1 MQSATN
7 RTCWRASSV
16 PAKAVIQT
24 TSETGSHC
32 VSIHGSPSHES
43 VAYPTTACGESRLI
57 WKGRVTPGTPDELPD
72 FWESAG
78 KVKALQYLLTHSF
91 SGKALAIR
99 RVTENQGKGT
109 PGVDR
114 EVWDTPEKKATA
126 LQALRQR
133 GYNPQPLRRV
143 YIPKKNGK
151 MRPLGIPTMRDRAM
165 QALYLQAL
173 DPIAETMA
181 DPNSYGF
188 RKERSTADAIEQ
200 CHIVLSNRGG
210 ARWIFEGDIKSCF
223 DRISH
228 EWLMAHIP
236 MCKTILQKWL
246 KAGFMEKHVFSAT
259 EEGTPQGGICS
270 PVLANMALDG
280 LERELRGRYPKA
292 SALSRKA
299 KVNLVRYADDFIITG
314 SSKKLLEEEVKPLVE
329 SFLKER
335 GLELSAEKTHITR
348 IEDGFDFL
356 GQNVRDYGGT
366 IVVKPSR
373 KNVATFLEK
382 VRGIIKASK
391 HVTAGH
397 LIVNLNPVIR
407 GWANYHRHVASKR
420 TFSRV
425 DHAIFRALWQWAK
438 RRHPKKSRQW
448 IKDRYF
454 ETIDQR
460 HWVFHGTVAGREEVI
475 QPVWLLAASS
485 VPIQRHTK
493 VKGEAN
499 PYDPAWE
506 PYFEE
511 RLGVKM
517 AGTLAGRW
525 TLRLLWKEQGGICPV
540 CNQKITTVTGWH
552 NHHIVWR
559 THGGKDTIENRV
571 LVHPNCHQ
579 QIHSQE
585 LDVGKP
591 RPAKGVREA

>member
-1 MQSATN
+1 MTADIRTAGAASHAAEGWHTINWKSAY
-7 RTCWRASSV
+7 RIVCRLQARIV
-16 PAKAVIQT
+16 KAIQ
-24 TSETGSHC
+24 E
-32 VSIHGSPSHES
+32 
-43 VAYPTTACGESRLI
+43 
-57 WKGRVTPGTPDELPD
+57 GR
-72 FWESAG
+72 WG

-165 QALYLQAL
+165 QALYLQTL

-246 KAGFMEKHVFSAT
+246 KAGFMEKHVFYAT
-259 EEGTPQGGICS
+259 EEKTPQGGICS

-314 SSKKLLEEEVKPLVE
+314 SSKKLPSARQLVRQGGGVAAPLAGQGRPGWPMAAHQLASAYKKWPKP
-329 SFLKER
+329 
-335 GLELSAEKTHITR
+335 EL
-348 IEDGFDFL
+348 
-356 GQNVRDYGGT
+356 QGT
-366 IVVKPSR
+366 MVHYPCW
-373 KNVATFLEK
+373 KN
-382 VRGIIKASK
+382 
-391 HVTAGH
+391 
-397 LIVNLNPVIR
+397 
-407 GWANYHRHVASKR
+407 
-420 TFSRV
+420 
-425 DHAIFRALWQWAK
+425 RALLCLPLQD
-438 RRHPKKSRQW
+438 W
-448 IKDRYF
+448 IR
-454 ETIDQR
+454 
-460 HWVFHGTVAGREEVI
+460 AS
-475 QPVWLLAASS
+475 AA
-485 VPIQRHTK
+485 
-493 VKGEAN
+493 
-499 PYDPAWE
+499 
-506 PYFEE
+506 
-511 RLGVKM
+511 LG
-517 AGTLAGRW
+517 
-525 TLRLLWKEQGGICPV
+525 
-540 CNQKITTVTGWH
+540 
-552 NHHIVWR
+552 
-559 THGGKDTIENRV
+559 IE
-571 LVHPNCHQ
+571 LP
-579 QIHSQE
+579 
-585 LDVGKP
+585 
-591 RPAKGVREA
+591 

>member
-1 MQSATN
+1 MS
-7 RTCWRASSV
+7 
-16 PAKAVIQT
+16 
-24 TSETGSHC
+24 
-32 VSIHGSPSHES
+32 
-43 VAYPTTACGESRLI
+43 LI
-57 WKGRVTPGTPDELPD
+57 R
-72 FWESAG
+72 
-78 KVKALQYLLTHSF
+78 
-91 SGKALAIR
+91 
-99 RVTENQGKGT
+99 
-109 PGVDR
+109 
-114 EVWDTPEKKATA
+114 
-126 LQALRQR
+126 
-133 GYNPQPLRRV
+133 
-143 YIPKKNGK
+143 
-151 MRPLGIPTMRDRAM
+151 
-165 QALYLQAL
+165 
-173 DPIAETMA
+173 
-181 DPNSYGF
+181 
-188 RKERSTADAIEQ
+188 
-200 CHIVLSNRGG
+200 
-210 ARWIFEGDIKSCF
+210 
-223 DRISH
+223 
-228 EWLMAHIP
+228 
-236 MCKTILQKWL
+236 
-246 KAGFMEKHVFSAT
+246 
-259 EEGTPQGGICS
+259 
-270 PVLANMALDG
+270 
-280 LERELRGRYPKA
+280 RYPKA

-517 AGTLAGRW
+517 AGTLAGQCVQG
-525 TLRLLWKEQGGICPV
+525 LLGASPFS
-540 CNQKITTVTGWH
+540 
-552 NHHIVWR
+552 R
-559 THGGKDTIENRV
+559 
-571 LVHPNCHQ
+571 
-579 QIHSQE
+579 
-585 LDVGKP
+585 
-591 RPAKGVREA
+591 

>member
-1 MQSATN
+1 M
-7 RTCWRASSV
+7 
-16 PAKAVIQT
+16 
-24 TSETGSHC
+24 
-32 VSIHGSPSHES
+32 
-43 VAYPTTACGESRLI
+43 
-57 WKGRVTPGTPDELPD
+57 
-72 FWESAG
+72 
-78 KVKALQYLLTHSF
+78 
-91 SGKALAIR
+91 
-99 RVTENQGKGT
+99 
-109 PGVDR
+109 
-114 EVWDTPEKKATA
+114 
-126 LQALRQR
+126 
-133 GYNPQPLRRV
+133 
-143 YIPKKNGK
+143 
-151 MRPLGIPTMRDRAM
+151 
-165 QALYLQAL
+165 
-173 DPIAETMA
+173 
-181 DPNSYGF
+181 
-188 RKERSTADAIEQ
+188 
-200 CHIVLSNRGG
+200 
-210 ARWIFEGDIKSCF
+210 
-223 DRISH
+223 
-228 EWLMAHIP
+228 
-236 MCKTILQKWL
+236 
-246 KAGFMEKHVFSAT
+246 
-259 EEGTPQGGICS
+259 
-270 PVLANMALDG
+270 
-280 LERELRGRYPKA
+280 
-292 SALSRKA
+292 
-299 KVNLVRYADDFIITG
+299 
-314 SSKKLLEEEVKPLVE
+314 KPLVE

-517 AGTLAGRW
+517 TGTLAGRW

>member
-1 MQSATN
+1 M
-7 RTCWRASSV
+7 
-16 PAKAVIQT
+16 
-24 TSETGSHC
+24 
-32 VSIHGSPSHES
+32 
-43 VAYPTTACGESRLI
+43 
-57 WKGRVTPGTPDELPD
+57 
-72 FWESAG
+72 
-78 KVKALQYLLTHSF
+78 
-91 SGKALAIR
+91 
-99 RVTENQGKGT
+99 
-109 PGVDR
+109 
-114 EVWDTPEKKATA
+114 
-126 LQALRQR
+126 
-133 GYNPQPLRRV
+133 
-143 YIPKKNGK
+143 
-151 MRPLGIPTMRDRAM
+151 
-165 QALYLQAL
+165 
-173 DPIAETMA
+173 
-181 DPNSYGF
+181 
-188 RKERSTADAIEQ
+188 
-200 CHIVLSNRGG
+200 
-210 ARWIFEGDIKSCF
+210 
-223 DRISH
+223 
-228 EWLMAHIP
+228 
-236 MCKTILQKWL
+236 
-246 KAGFMEKHVFSAT
+246 
-259 EEGTPQGGICS
+259 
-270 PVLANMALDG
+270 
-280 LERELRGRYPKA
+280 
-292 SALSRKA
+292 
-299 KVNLVRYADDFIITG
+299 
-314 SSKKLLEEEVKPLVE
+314 
-329 SFLKER
+329 
-335 GLELSAEKTHITR
+335 ELSAEKTQITR

-425 DHAIFRALWQWAK
+425 DYAIFRALWQWAK